1 MTVSIIVAHAQNRV
15 IGSQGDIPWHLR
27 DDLLFFKES
36 TLGNVVIMGRK
47 TYESIP
53 DDHRPLKD
61 RLTYVIT
68 RNCDYSLNEPNVK
81 VFQDFEKALFSAT
94 LIARDSEVFIA
105 GGEEIYRLALPHT
118 DRIYATVLL
127 QDYEG
132 DRFFP
137 KLPGEEWHI
146 VDSVEDFHDEQL
158 DILYR
163 RYIYQRK
170 REQ

>member
-15 IGSQGDIPWHLR
+15 IGSDGDIPWHLR
-27 DDLLFFKES
+27 DDLLFFKDA

-53 DDHRPLKD
+53 DKHRPLKD

-68 RNCDYSLNEPNVK
+68 RNPDYYIDEPNVR
-81 VFQDFEKALFSAT
+81 VFQNFEKALFSAS

-118 DRIYATVLL
+118 TKIYATVLL

-132 DRFFP
+132 DRYFP
-137 KLPGEEWHI
+137 KLPNEEWRI
-146 VDSVEDFHDEQL
+146 LDTVEDFHDEQL

-170 REQ
+170 EEP

>member
-15 IGSQGDIPWHLR
+15 IGSDGDIPWHLR
-27 DDLLFFKES
+27 DDLLFFKDV

-68 RNCDYSLNEPNVK
+68 RNPDYYIDAPNVR
-81 VFQDFEKALFSAT
+81 VFQDFEKALFSAS
-94 LIARDSEVFIA
+94 LIARDSGVFIA

-118 DRIYATVLL
+118 TKIYATVLL

-132 DRFFP
+132 DRYFP
-137 KLPGEEWHI
+137 KLPNKEWTI
-146 VDSVEDFHDEQL
+146 LDTVEDFHDEQL

-170 REQ
+170 EEQ